1 MADADPPFDS
11 FVCLYAGYPSDT
23 ISWPVVVY
31 HDWATAAKSG
41 LMISPKNNDK
51 IIIKNVS
58 GSIKVSG
65 LAKNLVPKSAV
76 VGGSG
81 NVIIHYLGHGVK
93 EKKLW
98 EVVSKRKLTDFEHG
112 AKNAFLAQRH
122 TIADQKL
129 LERMFE
135 AFREG
140 GILLGK
146 TFVDLKAWREEDKA
160 NEKKKRKSLCLA
172 GDESQNTQHT
182 QNEWYNTNKNIF
194 SESQTS
200 QNLTQLGWGESEGA
214 SIAGAKKKKFH
225 DSQFENLVNTKAEV
239 VTDAGVGGNSEEEA
253 QSPVVRSQPE
263 IDAEV
268 QPCTQPNTQPNS
280 EANTQPNS
288 EANTQP
294 NFSQPNTQPSTQP
307 SSQFNTQT
315 DNFLA
320 PAPPQS
326 IQGTDNDNDND
337 IDIDNDDDNVDDN
350 DNDEP
355 DPFTQA

>member
-1 MADADPPFDS
+1 
-11 FVCLYAGYPSDT
+11 
-23 ISWPVVVY
+23 
-31 HDWATAAKSG
+31 
-41 LMISPKNNDK
+41 
-51 IIIKNVS
+51 
-58 GSIKVSG
+58 
-65 LAKNLVPKSAV
+65 
-76 VGGSG
+76 
-81 NVIIHYLGHGVK
+81 
-93 EKKLW
+93 
-98 EVVSKRKLTDFEHG
+98 
-112 AKNAFLAQRH
+112 
-122 TIADQKL
+122 
-129 LERMFE
+129 
-135 AFREG
+135 
-140 GILLGK
+140 
-146 TFVDLKAWREEDKA
+146 
-160 NEKKKRKSLCLA
+160 
-172 GDESQNTQHT
+172 
-182 QNEWYNTNKNIF
+182 
-194 SESQTS
+194 
-200 QNLTQLGWGESEGA
+200 LTQLGWGESEGA

-280 EANTQPNS
+280 EANTQPN
-288 EANTQP
+288 
-294 NFSQPNTQPSTQP
+294 FSQPNTQPSTQP